1 MILQDPPLAAVEQQV
16 PGAHEVWVEVY
27 LAAGV
32 AARQNHPRDV
42 VGEAEPRVEVAGERG
57 RPPRALQHRAR
68 GPAPGGLQHYSSI
81 STPTRY
87 CSIYLVLFKTTLN
100 QDFF

>member
-32 AARQNHPRDV
+32 GARQNHPRDV

-68 GPAPGGLQHYSSI
+68 GPAPGGLQHNIYTI
-81 STPTRY
+81 STRY
-87 CSIYLVLFKTTLN
+87 CSIYLVLFKATLN